1 MQQIASAPDRTRVTG
16 SLAAHERWMN
26 GAKCSRS
33 TRWLLFIA
41 SVLGTAMSGAAAGD
55 GIFARVCSEREVTV
69 ITLIEDHGAAAFIE
83 PSVGNETLS
92 RAGLMLMEAREECY
106 RGRVA
111 EAIALYDKIATMLGP
126 VSAQR
131 TR

>member
-1 MQQIASAPDRTRVTG
+1 MQQISSAPDRTRGIG
-16 SLAAHERWMN
+16 SLAAHEPWIR

-33 TRWLLFIA
+33 TRWLLIAA
-41 SVLGTAMSGAAAGD
+41 SVLGVAMSDAAAGD
-55 GIFARVCSEREVTV
+55 GKFARVCSEREVTV

-83 PSVGNETLS
+83 PYVGNETLS

-111 EAIALYDKIATMLGP
+111 EAVALYDKIATMLGP

-131 TR
+131 AR

>member
-1 MQQIASAPDRTRVTG
+1 MQQISSAPDRTRVTG
-16 SLAAHERWMN
+16 SLAAPERWMN

-33 TRWLLFIA
+33 TRWLLIIA

-92 RAGLMLMEAREECY
+92 GAGLMLMEAREECY

-111 EAIALYDKIATMLGP
+111 EAIALYDKIATVLGP

>member
-1 MQQIASAPDRTRVTG
+1 MEQVSSMPDSTRVIA

-33 TRWLLFIA
+33 TRWLLIAA
-41 SVLGTAMSGAAAGD
+41 SVLGAAMSGAAAGD
-55 GIFARVCSEREVTV
+55 EIFARVCAEREVTV
-69 ITLIEDHGAAAFIE
+69 ITQIEDHGAVTVIE

-131 TR
+131 AR

>member
-1 MQQIASAPDRTRVTG
+1 MQQISSAPDRTRVTG
-16 SLAAHERWMN
+16 SSAAHERWMN

-33 TRWLLFIA
+33 TRWLLIA
-41 SVLGTAMSGAAAGD
+41 ASMLGVAMSGAAAGD

-111 EAIALYDKIATMLGP
+111 EAVALYDKIATMLGP

-131 TR
+131 AR